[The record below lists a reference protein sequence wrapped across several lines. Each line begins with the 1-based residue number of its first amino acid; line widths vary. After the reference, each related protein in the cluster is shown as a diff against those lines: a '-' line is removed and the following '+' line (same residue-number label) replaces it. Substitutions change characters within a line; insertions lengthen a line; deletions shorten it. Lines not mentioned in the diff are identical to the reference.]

1 VKVFV
6 IAAAAVAL
14 CFAATESR
22 VSRANILSFER
33 TIQER
38 LSASSADPYDLLGD
52 ARGTYL
58 EGYGVLFTTELDLIN
73 AGVFNATPFKPK
85 VSPQEIAMTRERKL
99 KKLEV
104 LKDSMRGLMMDGSG
118 LLDGLAP
125 TEHIAMEAILFNYK
139 WENTQGIPHRV
150 FMMAE
155 KQKLQEAR
163 AAHASQAELAKIIEE
178 QDR

>member
-1 VKVFV
+1 VKL
-6 IAAAAVAL
+6 ILILAAAVTL

-22 VSRANILSFER
+22 VSRANIVAFER
-33 TIQER
+33 TIQEK

-73 AGVFNATPFKPK
+73 AGVLNATPFKPV

-104 LKDSMRGLMMDGSG
+104 LKDSMRGLMIDASG

-125 TEHIAMEAILFNYK
+125 TEHITMETILFNYK

-150 FMMAE
+150 FMTAE
-155 KQKLQEAR
+155 KQKLQEAK
-163 AAHASQAELAKIIEE
+163 AAHAGQAELAKIIEE